1 MSNFI
6 NRIIIRRNMLRFKLV
21 NSSLYRDLLAP

>member
-21 NSSLYRDLLAP
+21 NSSLYRDLLSP